1 VEVRSLW
8 LLFHACARATLIVG
22 LRTATRRNTSP
33 PGPTMRARW
42 YERQGSAWG
51 DPQAHLRRLRR
62 GRCASVGGGTFTVM
76 KESWPRGCRL
86 AARADTRRFQQPF
99 TLVFMALAEWWP
111 PNKAGST
118 ESVPQVR
125 RMQRGHGAKRRT
137 RLQCSRRTHWALANS
152 TPGHLAMFEHAPLS
166 DTWWCGIRRAARV
179 QSGRG
184 R

>member
-1 VEVRSLW
+1 MASLPRLRPRNANRRAAYCHQTEHFSAGADNARKMVRKTRLRLGRSSSTPATSSTRSL
-8 LLFHACARATLIVG
+8 CK
-22 LRTATRRNTSP
+22 
-33 PGPTMRARW
+33 RW
-42 YERQGSAWG
+42 
-51 DPQAHLRRLRR
+51 
-62 GRCASVGGGTFTVM
+62 GGTFTVM